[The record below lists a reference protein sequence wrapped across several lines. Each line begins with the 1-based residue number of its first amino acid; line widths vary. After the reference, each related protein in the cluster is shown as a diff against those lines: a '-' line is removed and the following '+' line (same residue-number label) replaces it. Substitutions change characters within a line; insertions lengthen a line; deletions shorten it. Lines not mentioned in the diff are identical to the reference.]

1 MEAKLDMVL
10 EQVGRDKNIDKAVLI
25 SALEQAILT
34 AAKRTFGMNREM
46 EAKFNAENGG
56 VDLFLIVN
64 VVEEDDAIEGREIT
78 VSEAHKAGLEA
89 ELGDELLFQVFYRA
103 EEADRASEQD
113 EKFGTL
119 IDLKNAHKKFG
130 RIAAQTAKQVIYQR
144 VREAERDNVF
154 NEFKDR
160 KGELISG
167 IVRRFERGALVVD
180 IGKAEAV
187 LPMREQVPRE
197 SYRVG
202 DTIKAYCLDIDRN
215 ARGPQVIL
223 SRTHKGVLE
232 KLFEQEVPEIYEKI
246 VRIESSAREP
256 GARAKIA
263 VSSRDRDVDP
273 VGACVGM
280 KGSRVQ
286 AVVQELRGE
295 KIDIVPYDD
304 DPARF
309 VCNAIAPAEVSRVI
323 IDAEGHRMELIVPD
337 DKLSLAIGKKGQ
349 NVRLAS
355 QLTGWRIDI
364 HSESK
369 ILRARASRE
378 GADRQRGRRRGLRR
392 RGRGEPVQARMA
404 VGRRAVARTRR
415 GDGRLAGRR
424 RTRGRQARHRG
435 CEGVHR
441 ERRPSQ
447 RHREARSGAPHGPH
461 RRSAIDGAR
470 RRGRGRARRP
480 ALGEHPLARGPHQDA
495 DRAGRDVDRHRHGRS
510 RAAPPARDQLAVGG
524 IVLTDAERQPRVP
537 MRTCVTCRALDAR
550 GAMVRLALEEGRLVL
565 DRAGV
570 LPGRGAWIHAR
581 PACIERLAGPGRGG
595 LARSLRRDISGVDLA
610 SVTATLREG
619 CKLSANDD
627 KSGGRGVRWGD
638 RREAFAA
645 GQPGE
650 EAVDMAPRIN
660 AKDLRSE
667 DARL

>member
-10 EQVGRDKNIDKAVLI
+10 EQVGRDKNIDKTVLL

-46 EAKFNAENGG
+46 EAKFNLETGS

-78 VSEAHKAGLEA
+78 VSQAAKAGLEA

-103 EEADRASEQD
+103 EDADRASEQD
-113 EKFGTL
+113 EKFGEL
-119 IDLKNAHKKFG
+119 IDLKSAHKKFG

-144 VREAERDNVF
+144 VREAERDNVY

-160 KGELISG
+160 KGEIISG

-180 IGKAEAV
+180 VGKAEAV

-223 SRTHKGVLE
+223 SRTHKGLLE

-263 VSSRDRDVDP
+263 VISRDRDVDP

-309 VCNAIAPAEVSRVI
+309 VCNAIQPADVSRVI

-369 ILRARASRE
+369 IYELERRAKEQIASAIGAEGFEGSVADTLFKLGWRSVAELARAHVEELAGLPGVGTPDQAHRLID
-378 GADRQRGRRRGLRR
+378 GAKQYIASGG
-392 RGRGEPVQARMA
+392 
-404 VGRRAVARTRR
+404 RR
-415 GDGRLAGRR
+415 GD
-424 RTRGRQARHRG
+424 
-435 CEGVHR
+435 
-441 ERRPSQ
+441 
-447 RHREARSGAPHGPH
+447 
-461 RRSAIDGAR
+461 
-470 RRGRGRARRP
+470 
-480 ALGEHPLARGPHQDA
+480 
-495 DRAGRDVDRHRHGRS
+495 
-510 RAAPPARDQLAVGG
+510 
-524 IVLTDAERQPRVP
+524 
-537 MRTCVTCRALDAR
+537 
-550 GAMVRLALEEGRLVL
+550 
-565 DRAGV
+565 
-570 LPGRGAWIHAR
+570 
-581 PACIERLAGPGRGG
+581 
-595 LARSLRRDISGVDLA
+595 
-610 SVTATLREG
+610 TA
-619 CKLSANDD
+619 
-627 KSGGRGVRWGD
+627 
-638 RREAFAA
+638 RREAERRS
-645 GQPGE
+645 GLSGDQQLLELDG
-650 EAVDMAPRIN
+650 VDEDVLGVLHSANIHSPE
-660 AKDLRSE
+660 DLIKTPIEHVASATGI
-667 DARL
+667 DMGDLARLRQRAISWLSEIAS

>member
-10 EQVGRDKNIDKAVLI
+10 EQVGRDKNIDKTVLI

-46 EAKFNAENGG
+46 EAKFNPETGS

-78 VSEAHKAGLEA
+78 VAQAKAVGLDA
-89 ELGDELLFQVFYRA
+89 DLGDELLFQVFYRA
-103 EEADRASEQD
+103 EDEDRAREQD
-113 EKFGTL
+113 EKFGAL
-119 IDLKNAHKKFG
+119 IDLKNASKKFG

-144 VREAERDNVF
+144 VREAERDNVY

-160 KGELISG
+160 KGEIISG

-223 SRTHKGVLE
+223 SRTHKGLLE

-295 KIDIVPYDD
+295 KIDIVPFDP

-309 VCNAIAPAEVSRVI
+309 VCNAIQPAEVNKVI
-323 IDAEGHRMELIVPD
+323 VDEADGRMELVVPD
-337 DKLSLAIGKKGQ
+337 EKLSLAIGRKGQ
-349 NVRLAS
+349 NVRLAHRLS
-355 QLTGWRIDI
+355 GWKIDLRSD
-364 HSESK
+364 SEAEEEA
-369 ILRARASRE
+369 RAARASLNGIPGIGDINAE
-378 GADRQRGRRRGLRR
+378 LLYQWGF
-392 RGRGEPVQARMA
+392 
-404 VGRRAVARTRR
+404 RT
-415 GDGRLAGRR
+415 A
-424 RTRGRQARHRG
+424 
-435 CEGVHR
+435 E
-441 ERRPSQ
+441 
-447 RHREARSGAPHGPH
+447 
-461 RRSAIDGAR
+461 
-470 RRGRGRARRP
+470 
-480 ALGEHPLARGPHQDA
+480 
-495 DRAGRDVDRHRHGRS
+495 
-510 RAAPPARDQLAVGG
+510 QLAE
-524 IVLTDAERQPRVP
+524 TS
-537 MRTCVTCRALDAR
+537 
-550 GAMVRLALEEGRLVL
+550 EESFDV
-565 DRAGV
+565 
-570 LPGRGAWIHAR
+570 
-581 PACIERLAGPGRGG
+581 
-595 LARSLRRDISGVDLA
+595 
-610 SVTATLREG
+610 
-619 CKLSANDD
+619 
-627 KSGGRGVRWGD
+627 
-638 RREAFAA
+638 
-645 GQPGE
+645 
-650 EAVDMAPRIN
+650 
-660 AKDLRSE
+660 
-667 DARL
+667 

>member
-10 EQVGRDKNIDKAVLI
+10 EQVGRDKNIDKTVLI

-46 EAKFNAENGG
+46 EAKFNPETGS

-78 VSEAHKAGLEA
+78 VSQASTAGLEA

-103 EEADRASEQD
+103 EDEDRAREQD
-113 EKFGTL
+113 EKFGNL
-119 IDLKNAHKKFG
+119 IDLKNASKKFG

-144 VREAERDNVF
+144 VREAERDNVY

-160 KGELISG
+160 K
-167 IVRRFERGALVVD
+167 
-180 IGKAEAV
+180 
-187 LPMREQVPRE
+187 
-197 SYRVG
+197 
-202 DTIKAYCLDIDRN
+202 

-223 SRTHKGVLE
+223 SRTHKGLLE

-355 QLTGWRIDI
+355 QLTGWKIDI

-369 ILRARASRE
+369 IRELEAQAKRAMASLPGVGDEHAETLFKLGWRSVPDLADAVAEELASVPGLGGLEAARRIVDDARAWLAE
-378 GADRQRGRRRGLRR
+378 ERQRHLSAQR
-392 RGRGEPVQARMA
+392 ESQ
-404 VGRRAVARTRR
+404 RRASLNDEQKLLELRGVDGDLVARLKGAGYPSVDSLAREN
-415 GDGRLAGRR
+415 DAGRLAGAAEIEPE
-424 RTRGRQARHRG
+424 TAARL
-435 CEGVHR
+435 VHR
-441 ERRPSQ
+441 
-447 RHREARSGAPHGPH
+447 ARVYLGDLPPDSPEPDGP
-461 RRSAIDGAR
+461 
-470 RRGRGRARRP
+470 
-480 ALGEHPLARGPHQDA
+480 
-495 DRAGRDVDRHRHGRS
+495 
-510 RAAPPARDQLAVGG
+510 
-524 IVLTDAERQPRVP
+524 
-537 MRTCVTCRALDAR
+537 
-550 GAMVRLALEEGRLVL
+550 
-565 DRAGV
+565 
-570 LPGRGAWIHAR
+570 
-581 PACIERLAGPGRGG
+581 
-595 LARSLRRDISGVDLA
+595 
-610 SVTATLREG
+610 
-619 CKLSANDD
+619 
-627 KSGGRGVRWGD
+627 
-638 RREAFAA
+638 
-645 GQPGE
+645 
-650 EAVDMAPRIN
+650 
-660 AKDLRSE
+660 
-667 DARL
+667 

>member
-10 EQVGRDKNIDKAVLI
+10 EQVGRDKNIDKSVLI
-25 SALEQAILT
+25 NALEQAILTAAKRTFGMNREMEAKLDMVLEQVGRDKNIDKSVLINALEQAILT

-46 EAKFNAENGG
+46 EAKFNPETGS

-64 VVEEDDAIEGREIT
+64 VVDEDDAIEGREIT
-78 VSEAHKAGLEA
+78 VSDAHKAGLEA
-89 ELGDELLFQVFYRA
+89 ELGDELLFQVFYRS
-103 EEADRASEQD
+103 EDDDRAREQD
-113 EKFGTL
+113 EKFGQL
-119 IDLKNAHKKFG
+119 IDLKNASKKFG

-144 VREAERDNVF
+144 VREAERDNVY

-160 KGELISG
+160 KGEIISG
-167 IVRRFERGALVVD
+167 IVRRFERGALVID

-223 SRTHKGVLE
+223 SRTHKGLLE

-369 ILRARASRE
+369 IYELERRAKEQISQAIDSAGFDTAVADTLFKLGWRSVGELGRAHVEELAGLPGISGPD
-378 GADRQRGRRRGLRR
+378 GARKIIDSAQQYMASGGRRRDD
-392 RGRGEPVQARMA
+392 ARKEA
-404 VGRRAVARTRR
+404 
-415 GDGRLAGRR
+415 
-424 RTRGRQARHRG
+424 
-435 CEGVHR
+435 
-441 ERRPSQ
+441 ERRSSL
-447 RHREARSGAPHGPH
+447 SGTQQLLELDGVDEDVLGVLATANIHSPEDLIKTPIESIATSTG
-461 RRSAIDGAR
+461 IDMGD
-470 RRGRGRARRP
+470 
-480 ALGEHPLARGPHQDA
+480 LARLRQ
-495 DRAGRDVDRHRHGRS
+495 RA
-510 RAAPPARDQLAVGG
+510 
-524 IVLTDAERQPRVP
+524 
-537 MRTCVTCRALDAR
+537 
-550 GAMVRLALEEGRLVL
+550 
-565 DRAGV
+565 
-570 LPGRGAWIHAR
+570 
-581 PACIERLAGPGRGG
+581 
-595 LARSLRRDISGVDLA
+595 ISW
-610 SVTATLREG
+610 
-619 CKLSANDD
+619 LSEV
-627 KSGGRGVRWGD
+627 S
-638 RREAFAA
+638 
-645 GQPGE
+645 
-650 EAVDMAPRIN
+650 
-660 AKDLRSE
+660 S
-667 DARL
+667 